1 VANKRGS
8 LWKKRNEWPSRMIK
22 TVSRKVA
29 SVSLGFYSSHR
40 IGRYGLVLGMVF
52 SAVLIFTLTRLALA
66 WRVGGEADWT
76 LGTFTSV
83 VVQGLLY
90 DLTTALL
97 FALPFG
103 LWLTLLPGHWT
114 RFRFTQTLVN
124 LAITGGFFAL
134 LFNAAAEWLFWGE
147 FSSRFNF
154 IAVDYLIYTNEVI
167 GNIRESYP
175 TGWILGGLGGL
186 ALLATFAVRQR
197 VLQQLA
203 VAAPLQSRLTGFT
216 VHALLA
222 FGLLAAIS
230 GDAREH
236 LQNVYARELAGNGPF
251 EFVRAFRNNELEYNR
266 FYPTLPE
273 EVVYAR
279 LREEML
285 LTGGAPLSA
294 DPHDLRYRVT
304 AHPGPALRPNVVIV
318 MLESM
323 SADFMATFGNPRNL
337 TPTLDRLTR
346 ESLFFPRAFASGTRT
361 VRGLEALSLALPPT
375 PGNAIVRRPHNEH
388 LFSLASVFNAKGYVS
403 AFLYGGYGYFDNMN
417 AFFDGN
423 GYTVIDRLAV
433 DPGKIHHETIW
444 GIADEDLYTQAL
456 NTFDAY
462 QVTSQPFFA
471 HLMTTSNHRP
481 YTYPDGR
488 IDIPSKTG
496 RDGAVKYADWALGD
510 FLKRAAG
517 HAWFDNTVFVIVA
530 DHQASASGKTD
541 LPLARYRIPLLI
553 YAPKLIP
560 PAHDKRLMAQ
570 MDIAPTLL
578 GLLNWSYDSKFLGH
592 DVNRLP
598 PGKEHALISTYQTV
612 GYLENDR
619 LVILEPGQRVRVESV
634 DWETLTTRPTTAD
647 PAAIKEAIS
656 LYQGVSLAFK
666 AGLLGEIRESGIEGP
681 GSGDAVHR

>member
-1 VANKRGS
+1 MAD
-8 LWKKRNEWPSRMIK
+8 
-22 TVSRKVA
+22 TVSQKTTGPA
-29 SVSLGFYSSHR
+29 SRWLCGA
-40 IGRYGLVLGMVF
+40 GRYGLVLDTVLTAVLVF
-52 SAVLIFTLTRLALA
+52 SLTRLALA
-66 WRVGGEADWT
+66 LRVGGEADWT
-76 LGTFTSV
+76 VGTFASMVTL
-83 VVQGLLY
+83 GLLY

-97 FALPFG
+97 LTLPFS
-103 LWLTLLPGHWT
+103 LWLTVLPEHWT
-114 RFRFTQTLVN
+114 RLRVTQILIG
-124 LAITGGFFAL
+124 LAVASGIFAL

-175 TGWILGGLGGL
+175 AGWILGGLGGL
-186 ALLATFAVRQR
+186 ALLGTFTVRQR
-197 VLQQLA
+197 VMQRLA
-203 VAAPLQSRLTGFT
+203 MTTPLKSRLTGLAI
-216 VHALLA
+216 HALLA
-222 FGLLAAIS
+222 LGFLAVVS
-230 GDAREH
+230 GDARET
-236 LQNVYARELAGNGPF
+236 LRNVYTRELAGNGPF
-251 EFVRAFRNNELEYNR
+251 EFVRAFKNNELEYQR

-273 EVVYAR
+273 SVVYAR

-285 LTGGAPLSA
+285 LTGGEPLSA
-294 DPHDLRYRVT
+294 DPHDLRYRVS
-304 AHPGPALRPNVVIV
+304 AQGPELRPNVVVV

-323 SADFMATFGNPRNL
+323 SADFMATFGNPRHL

-361 VRGLEALSLALPPT
+361 VRGLEALALALPPT

-388 LFSLASVFNAKGYVS
+388 LFSLASVFNAKGYAS

-417 AFFDGN
+417 AFFGGN

-433 DPGKIHHETIW
+433 NPGKIHHETIW
-444 GIADEDLYTQAL
+444 GIADEDLYTEAL
-456 NTFDAY
+456 ETFDTY
-462 QVTSQPFFA
+462 QAKGQPFFA

-481 YTYPDGR
+481 YTYPEGR

-496 RDGAVKYADWALGD
+496 REGAVKYADWALGD
-510 FLKRAAG
+510 FLQRAAS

-553 YAPKLIP
+553 YAPKLIS
-560 PAHDKRLMAQ
+560 PARNERLIAQ

-578 GLLNWSYDSKFLGH
+578 GLLNWSYTSKFIGH

-612 GYLENDR
+612 GYLENNQ
-619 LVILEPGQRVRVESV
+619 LVILEPGQRVRVEAV
-634 DWETLTTRPTTAD
+634 DWKTLTTRPIAAD
-647 PAAIKEAIS
+647 PVAVEEAIS
-656 LYQGVSLAFK
+656 LYEGVSLAFK
-666 AGLLGEIRESGIEGP
+666 IGLLREVSQ
-681 GSGDAVHR
+681 